1 MPEDS
6 NEELTESAK
15 QLYRKT
21 HVPHKFCAY
30 CGGRNEASADRCESC
45 DKNISWM
52 KIPESIP
59 VEETPKQK
67 PRNLPQ
73 QQKVFTPKAIV
84 VFLLILLIL
93 AAIILALIFM
103 KTQQGKTQQGKTQ
116 QGKTQQGGLTP
127 VLRFKGWNVTSQIET
142 GKGQVAN
149 LKLMTSPS

>member
-103 KTQQGKTQQGKTQ
+103 KTQQGKTQQG
-116 QGKTQQGGLTP
+116 GLTP